1 MALSIRSAEVENM
14 ARQLSRF
21 TGKNMTEAISDA
33 LSVQLMRMGS
43 DLESRRTELTKI
55 ALECASL
62 PDLDTRTP
70 DEILGYDATG
80 GFGHG
85 N

>member
-1 MALSIRSAEVENM
+1 MALSIRSVEVENM

-43 DLESRRTELTKI
+43 DFETCRIELTKI
-55 ALECASL
+55 AFECASL
-62 PDLDTRTP
+62 PDLDMRSP
-70 DEILGYDATG
+70 DDILGYDATG